1 MKCNYLVT
9 PIYYFVYRITKKQKA
24 NKKSWREAL
33 KKKLK
38 KYTRYKIKHE
48 RTLTKRIL
56 EHAKQKS
63 LKDEEDKAR
72 KIKSAAERV
81 GVRKKIETE
90 DSIECSVE

>member
-1 MKCNYLVT
+1 MQLFSHTYLLFC
-9 PIYYFVYRITKKQKA
+9 ISDNQKA

-38 KYTRYKIKHE
+38 RYTRYKIKHE

-90 DSIECSVE
+90 DSIECRV